1 MMFIVRSAQGAP
13 EGDGVP
19 VGLQIKARRR
29 TPEIVANGAGQ
40 TDYFCVGETEAMT
53 ALRDQGWDVVE
64 LRDGWYAG
72 DNGGGVAMW
81 GYGKYW
87 EIRSEPFTVVE
98 ASGPGGAA
106 ISEAKSDDLVNVRG
120 AIFGV

>member
-1 MMFIVRSAQGAP
+1 MMFVVRSAQGAP
-13 EGDGVP
+13 ETAV
-19 VGLQIKARRR
+19 VQIKAKRR
-29 TPEIVANGAGQ
+29 TPDIVPDGAGK
-40 TDYFCVGETEAMT
+40 TDYFCVGDTEAMA
-53 ALRDQGWDVVE
+53 ALRDQGWEVVE

-87 EIRSEPFTVVE
+87 EIRSEPFTVAE
-98 ASGPGGAA
+98 AAGPDGGA
-106 ISEAKSDDLVNVRG
+106 ISDAGGDELVNVRG